1 MGRNCRF
8 LQSPPQMQQLSG
20 HKSTESPEP
29 VTKMRRAIRAN
40 KEIRV
45 EIINYK
51 KSGVPFNNVV
61 TVLPLYPD
69 SSGHHYAVGLQAEV

>member
-1 MGRNCRF
+1 
-8 LQSPPQMQQLSG
+8 MQQVAGS
-20 HKSTESPEP
+20 KSSESPEP

-45 EIINYK
+45 EVINYK
-51 KSGVPFNNVV
+51 KNGTRFNNIV
-61 TVLPLYPD
+61 TILPLYPD